1 MNAPTTQETA
11 DHAELA
17 RLAEAATP
25 GPWKSIIDD
34 TGGERSG
41 WPLCIV
47 PENGDDRSVVRTG
60 GMWPYEWDAK
70 VSQHEAVS
78 TAAFIAAANPA
89 TVLALLS
96 EIAALRGERDGL
108 IEAAAA
114 RNSLLEITECQRDE
128 LRKALERIADE
139 APYRSGYCQSD
150 VEYGPALS
158 ADEMQAVARQALANQ
173 GAE

>member
-1 MNAPTTQETA
+1 MTDAPTTRETA

-17 RLAEAATP
+17 RLRQHIANLKCRPGHHAQFGTP
-25 GPWKSIIDD
+25 
-34 TGGERSG
+34 
-41 WPLCIV
+41 
-47 PENGDDRSVVRTG
+47 SVVQVPNYWNRDLASDL
-60 GMWPYEWDAK
+60 E
-70 VSQHEAVS
+70 
-78 TAAFIAAANPA
+78 
-89 TVLALLS
+89 ALLS

-108 IEAAAA
+108 MANYDRATRLHASTCRDLAQAE
-114 RNSLLEITECQRDE
+114 RQRDD
-128 LRKALERIADE
+128 LRKALEEIADE

>member
-1 MNAPTTQETA
+1 MTNAPTTRETA

-25 GPWKSIIDD
+25 D
-34 TGGERSG
+34 
-41 WPLCIV
+41 
-47 PENGDDRSVVRTG
+47 
-60 GMWPYEWDAK
+60 WDAETITENT
-70 VSQHEAVS
+70 VAYFG
-78 TAAFIAAANPA
+78 AFVPSVA
-89 TVLALLS
+89 LALLS
-96 EIAALRGERDGL
+96 EIAALKGERDD
-108 IEAAAA
+108 
-114 RNSLLEITECQRDE
+114 LERHRDRLAITCQRRLDDWRDAQAKATQAERQRDE